1 MSELTNRQMDY
12 EWIFPPK
19 NSDLEAAKQ
28 KYLSERKQNKSSWFS
43 SWLDYLHL
51 RNKFNENT

>member
-1 MSELTNRQMDY
+1 MDY
-12 EWIFPPK
+12 QWIFPPK

-51 RNKFNENT
+51 RHKLNQINK